1 MKNLKYIYLVIFLA
15 FAGCNN
21 DEFLDREPT
30 DILGEDQV
38 WANDDLVF
46 SVLADLYNRL
56 PDYQGLE
63 NWWEYANFDETFASN
78 AGDYW
83 RHQNQEYG
91 YGDWGMWDYGYIR
104 DLNLFIR
111 KCEEATEIS
120 EESKTR
126 FLAEAKFIRAMVYF
140 EHVKRMG
147 GVPLILEPLEYDY
160 SGDPTYLQHP
170 RAKEHEVYDFVI
182 EEMEA
187 VKNDLPN
194 GNTKSRATKGAALA
208 LISRAALYAGS
219 IANYGQL
226 TPEVSLP
233 GGEVGIPSSMADGY
247 YTKALK
253 ASEEVMALGTYELY
267 DQDPDK
273 SENYS
278 NIFLNKNSN
287 NEIIMAKDF
296 LVQGRTHGF
305 TIENIPRSLR
315 EENTSGGKMN
325 PSLNLIQSYELL
337 DNTFAE
343 LPTKD
348 ASGDPIYYDDPMD
361 IFEGRD
367 PRLMGTVIVPGST
380 FRGKEVD
387 IWAGYKLA
395 DGSVITSGQLGGQA
409 TLPGGSGLQQVVGF
423 DGPIDQLEW
432 SAQNGFYLRKYVD
445 TSVGSGQRGT
455 GSAVWLVRFR
465 YAEILLN
472 AAEAAFELDQLDKA
486 AEYMNQVRRRAGFP
500 IDLTPSEIDFD
511 RIVHERKVE
520 LAFENHILW
529 DKKRWRLAHRVWN
542 GETTD
547 LTNNPGNALAVSTR
561 VFGLKPFKYYE
572 PGSPNHE
579 KWIFEEFL
587 PAPVF
592 NAHRFRLGNYYS
604 LIGDNV
610 RNNNPMIVRNPNQ

>member
-15 FAGCNN
+15 FAGCDN

-30 DILGEDQV
+30 DLLGEDQV
-38 WANDDLVF
+38 WANEDLVF

-63 NWWEYANFDETFASN
+63 NWWEYANFDEAFASN

-83 RHQNQEYG
+83 RHQNQDYG
-91 YGDWGMWDYGYIR
+91 YGDWGMWNYGYIR
-104 DLNLFIR
+104 DVNLFIE

-120 EESKTR
+120 ADARSR

-147 GVPLILEPLEYDY
+147 GVPLILESMEYDY
-160 SGDPTYLQHP
+160 SGDPTYLQYP
-170 RAKEHEVYDFVI
+170 RAKEHEIYDYVI
-182 EEMEA
+182 AEMEE
-187 VKNDLPN
+187 VKDDLPN
-194 GNTKSRATKGAALA
+194 GGTKSRATKGAALA
-208 LISRAALYAGS
+208 LVSRAALYAGS

-233 GGEVGIPSSMADGY
+233 GGEVGIPAEMANAY
-247 YTKALK
+247 YTTALR
-253 ASEEVMALGTYELY
+253 ASEEVMALGTYGLF
-267 DQDPDK
+267 DQEPDK
-273 SENYS
+273 SENYT

-287 NEIIMAKDF
+287 NEVILAKDF

-325 PSLNLIQSYELL
+325 PSLNLVQSYELL
-337 DNTFAE
+337 DNTFAK

-348 ASGDPIYYDDPMD
+348 ASGNPIFYDDPMD

-367 PRLMGTVIVPGST
+367 PRLLGTVIVPGAT
-380 FRGKEVD
+380 FRGQEVD

-395 DGSVITSGQLGGQA
+395 DGSVVTSGQLGGQA
-409 TLPGGSGLQQVVGF
+409 QLPGSNSSVQVVGF
-423 DGPIDQLEW
+423 DGPIDQMEW
-432 SAQNGFYLRKYVD
+432 TAQNGFYLRKYVD

-472 AAEAAFELDQLDKA
+472 AAEAAFELGDMEKA

-500 IDLTPSEIDFD
+500 IDLTPAEIDFD
-511 RIVHERKVE
+511 RIVHERKIE
-520 LAFENHILW
+520 LAFENHVLW

-542 GETTD
+542 GESVS
-547 LTNNPGNALAVSTR
+547 LTNNPGDALAVSTR

-572 PGSPNHE
+572 PGSPNDG
-579 KWIFEEFL
+579 KWMFEEFL

-604 LIGDNV
+604 FIGDNV
-610 RNNNPMIVRNPNQ
+610 RNNNPKIVRNPNQ

>member
-1 MKNLKYIYLVIFLA
+1 MILA
-15 FAGCNN
+15 IAGCDN

-30 DILGEDQV
+30 NILGEDQV
-38 WANDDLVF
+38 WENEDLVF

-91 YGDWGMWDYGYIR
+91 YGNWGMWDYGFIR
-104 DLNLFIR
+104 DLNLFIQ
-111 KCEEATEIS
+111 KCEVAETLSADARS
-120 EESKTR
+120 R

-160 SGDPTYLQHP
+160 SGDPTYLQYP
-170 RAKEHEVYDFVI
+170 RAKEHEIYDFVI
-182 EEMEA
+182 AEMEE

-194 GNTKSRATKGAALA
+194 GGTRSRATKGAALA

-233 GGEVGIPSSMADGY
+233 GGEVGIPASMADAY
-247 YTKALK
+247 YTKSLN
-253 ASEEVMALGTYELY
+253 ASEEVMGLGTYELY
-267 DQDPDK
+267 DQDPNK
-273 SENYS
+273 SENYT
-278 NIFLNKNSN
+278 NIFLNKSSN
-287 NEIIMAKDF
+287 NEVILAKDF
-296 LVQGRTHGF
+296 VVQGRTHGF

-325 PSLNLIQSYELL
+325 PSLNLVQSYELL

-348 ASGDPIYYDDPMD
+348 GAGNPIYYDNPMD

-367 PRLMGTVIVPGST
+367 PRLLGTVIVPGSS

-387 IWAGYKLA
+387 IWAGYKLQ

-409 TLPGGSGLQQVVGF
+409 QLPGSSASVQVVGF

-455 GSAVWLVRFR
+455 GSSVWLVRFR

-472 AAEAAFELDQLDKA
+472 AAEAAFELGDLDKA

-500 IDLTPSEIDFD
+500 IDLNAGEIDFD

-529 DKKRWRLAHRVWN
+529 DKKRWRLAHRIWN
-542 GETTD
+542 GVATD
-547 LTNNPGNALAVSTR
+547 LTNDPGDALAVSTR

-572 PGSPNHE
+572 PGSPNDG

-604 LIGDNV
+604 FIGDNV
-610 RNNNPMIVRNPNQ
+610 RNNNPKIVRNPNQ

>member
-1 MKNLKYIYLVIFLA
+1 MMLA
-15 FAGCNN
+15 FAGCDN

-30 DILGEDQV
+30 NILGEDQV
-38 WANDDLVF
+38 WENEDLVF

-104 DLNLFIR
+104 DLNLFIQ
-111 KCEEATEIS
+111 KCEVADGLSTEARD
-120 EESKTR
+120 R

-160 SGDPTYLQHP
+160 SGDPTYLQYP

-182 EEMEA
+182 EEMES

-194 GNTKSRATKGAALA
+194 GGTRSRATKGAALA

-219 IANYGQL
+219 IAKYGQI

-233 GGEVGIPSSMADGY
+233 GGEVGIPVGMAGAY
-247 YTKALK
+247 YTKSLN
-253 ASEEVMALGTYELY
+253 ASEEIMGLGTYQLY

-273 SENYS
+273 SENYT

-287 NEIIMAKDF
+287 NEVILAKDF

-325 PSLNLIQSYELL
+325 PSLNLVQSYELL

-348 ASGDPIYYDDPMD
+348 ESGNPIFYDDPMD

-367 PRLMGTVIVPGST
+367 PRLLGTVIVPGST

-387 IWAGYKLA
+387 IWAGYKLK

-409 TLPGGSGLQQVVGF
+409 QLPGSSGTVQVVGF

-455 GSAVWLVRFR
+455 GSSVWLVRFR

-472 AAEAAFELDQLDKA
+472 AAEAAFELGDNEKA
-486 AEYMNQVRRRAGFP
+486 ADYMNQVRRRAGFP
-500 IDLTPSEIDFD
+500 VDLTASEIDFD

-529 DKKRWRLAHRVWN
+529 DKKRWRLAHRIWN
-542 GETTD
+542 GVTAD
-547 LTNNPGNALAVSTR
+547 LTNDPGDALAVSTR
-561 VFGLKPFKYYE
+561 VFGLKPYKYYE
-572 PGSPNHE
+572 PGSPNDG
-579 KWIFEEFL
+579 KWIFEEFV

-610 RNNNPMIVRNPNQ
+610 RNNNPKIVRNPNQ

>member
-1 MKNLKYIYLVIFLA
+1 MKNLRYIYLVIFLA

-21 DEFLDREPT
+21 EEFLDREPT

-91 YGDWGMWDYGYIR
+91 YGDWGMWNYGYIR
-104 DLNLFIR
+104 DLNLFIQ
-111 KCEEATEIS
+111 KCEESTEIS
-120 EESKTR
+120 AESKAR

-160 SGDPTYLQHP
+160 SGDPTYLQYP

-182 EEMEA
+182 AEMEA
-187 VKNDLPN
+187 VKDDLPN
-194 GNTKSRATKGAALA
+194 GGTQSRATKGAALA

-226 TPEVSLP
+226 TPEVTLP
-233 GGEVGIPSSMADGY
+233 GGEVGIPASMADAY

-253 ASEEVMALGTYELY
+253 ASEEVMGLGTYELY
-267 DQDPDK
+267 DQEPDK
-273 SENYS
+273 SVNYS
-278 NIFLNKNSN
+278 NIFLNKNN
-287 NEIIMAKDF
+287 PEIIMAKDF

-325 PSLNLIQSYELL
+325 PSLNLVQSYELL

-348 ASGDPIYYDDPMD
+348 ASGNHIFYDDPME
-361 IFEGRD
+361 IFAGRD
-367 PRLMGTVIVPGST
+367 PRLLGTMIVPGST
-380 FRGKEVD
+380 FRGQGVD
-387 IWAGYKLA
+387 IWAGYKLE

-409 TLPGGSGLQQVVGF
+409 ELPGSSASVQVVGF

-445 TSVGSGQRGT
+445 TAIGSGQRGT

-472 AAEAAFELDQLDKA
+472 AAEAAFELDQLEKA
-486 AEYMNQVRRRAGFP
+486 ADYMNEVRRRAGFP
-500 IDLTPSEIDFD
+500 IDLTPGEIDFD

-529 DKKRWRLAHRVWN
+529 DKKRWRLAHRIWN
-542 GETTD
+542 GVTTD
-547 LTNNPGNALAVSTR
+547 LTNNPGNASAVSTR
-561 VFGLKPFKYYE
+561 VFGLKPYKYYE
-572 PGSPNHE
+572 PGSANNG
-579 KWIFEEFL
+579 KWIFEEFVT
-587 PAPVF
+587 APVF

-610 RNNNPMIVRNPNQ
+610 RNNNPKIVRNPNQ

>member
-15 FAGCNN
+15 FAGCN
-21 DEFLDREPT
+21 DDKFLEREPT
-30 DILGEDQV
+30 DILAEDQV
-38 WANDDLVF
+38 WANEDLVF

-63 NWWEYANFDETFASN
+63 NWWEYANFDEAFGSN

-83 RHQNQEYG
+83 RHQNQEYE
-91 YGDWGMWDYGYIR
+91 YDNWEMWDYTYIR
-104 DLNLFIR
+104 DLNLFIQ
-111 KCEEATEIS
+111 KCEAATEIS
-120 EESKTR
+120 ADAKVR
-126 FLAEAKFIRAMVYF
+126 FLAEARFIRAMVYF

-147 GVPLILEPLEYDY
+147 GVPLILAPLEYDN
-160 SGDPTYLQHP
+160 SGDPSYLQFP

-182 EEMEA
+182 AEMEA
-187 VKNDLPN
+187 VKNALPD
-194 GNTKSRATKGAALA
+194 GGTKSRATKGAALA

-233 GGEVGIPSSMADGY
+233 GGEVGIPASMADGY
-247 YTKALK
+247 YTKSLN
-253 ASEEVMALGTYELY
+253 ASEELIGLGTYELY

-273 SENYS
+273 SENYT
-278 NIFLNKNSN
+278 NIFLNKSSN
-287 NEIIMAKDF
+287 NEVILAKDF

-315 EENTSGGKMN
+315 EENTSGGKLN
-325 PSLNLIQSYELL
+325 PSLNLVQSYELL

-348 ASGDPIYYDDPMD
+348 ASGNPIYYDDPMD
-361 IFEGRD
+361 IFAGRD
-367 PRLMGTVIVPGST
+367 PRLFGTVIVPGST

-387 IWAGYKLA
+387 IWAGYKLE
-395 DGSVITSGQLGGQA
+395 DGTVITSGELGGQA
-409 TLPGGSGLQQVVGF
+409 ELPGSSSPVQVVGF

-455 GSAVWLVRFR
+455 GSSVWLIRFR
-465 YAEILLN
+465 YAEVLLN
-472 AAEAAFELDQLDKA
+472 AAEAAWELGKLDKA

-500 IDLTPSEIDFD
+500 IDLTPGEIDFD

-529 DKKRWRLAHRVWN
+529 DYKRWRLAHRVWN
-542 GETTD
+542 GVTTG

-561 VFGLKPFKYYE
+561 VFGLKPYKYYD
-572 PGSPNHE
+572 PGSPNNG
-579 KWIFEEFL
+579 KWLFEEFV

-604 LIGDNV
+604 QIGDGI
-610 RNNNPMIVRNPNQ
+610 RNNNPKIVRNPNQ

>member
-1 MKNLKYIYLVIFLA
+1 MKNLRYIYLFIFLA
-15 FAGCNN
+15 FAGCDN
-21 DEFLDREPT
+21 DQFLDREPT
-30 DILGEDQV
+30 DILQEDQV
-38 WANDDLVF
+38 WENEDLVF

-63 NWWEYANFDETFASN
+63 NWWEYANFDEAFGSN

-91 YGDWGMWDYGYIR
+91 YGNWGIWDFGYIR
-104 DLNLFIR
+104 DLNLFIQ
-111 KCEEATEIS
+111 KCEAATELS
-120 EESKTR
+120 EDAKTR

-147 GVPLILEPLEYDY
+147 GVPLILEPLEYDN
-160 SGDPTYLQHP
+160 SGDPSYLQFP
-170 RAKEHEVYDFVI
+170 RAKEHEIYDFVI
-182 EEMEA
+182 SEMEA

-194 GNTKSRATKGAALA
+194 GGTKSRATKGAALA
-208 LISRAALYAGS
+208 LVSRAALYAGS

-233 GGEVGIPSSMADGY
+233 GGEVGIPASMADGY
-247 YTKALK
+247 YTTSLN
-253 ASEEVMALGTYELY
+253 ASEEIMGLGTYELY

-273 SENYS
+273 SENYT
-278 NIFLNKNSN
+278 NIFLNKSSN
-287 NEIIMAKDF
+287 NEVILAKDF

-305 TIENIPRSLR
+305 TIETIPRSLR

-325 PSLNLIQSYELL
+325 PSLNLVQSYELL

-343 LPTKD
+343 LPTRD
-348 ASGDPIYYDDPMD
+348 GNGNPIFYDDPMD

-367 PRLMGTVIVPGST
+367 PRLFGTVIVPGST

-409 TLPGGSGLQQVVGF
+409 QLPGSNATVQVVGF

-455 GSAVWLVRFR
+455 GSSVWLVRFR

-472 AAEAAFELDQLDKA
+472 AAEAAFELGDLEKA

-500 IDLTPSEIDFD
+500 IDLTPAEIDFD

-529 DKKRWRLAHRVWN
+529 DKKRWRLAHRIWN
-542 GETTD
+542 GVTTD

-572 PGSPNHE
+572 PGSPNNG
-579 KWIFEEFL
+579 KWIFEEFV

-604 LIGDNV
+604 QIGDGI
-610 RNNNPMIVRNPNQ
+610 RNNNPKIVRNPNQ

>member
-1 MKNLKYIYLVIFLA
+1 MMLA
-15 FAGCNN
+15 FAGCDN

-30 DILGEDQV
+30 NILGEDQV
-38 WANDDLVF
+38 WENEDLVF

-104 DLNLFIR
+104 DLNLFIQ
-111 KCEEATEIS
+111 KCEVADGLSTEARD
-120 EESKTR
+120 R

-160 SGDPTYLQHP
+160 SGDPTYLQYP

-182 EEMEA
+182 EEMES

-194 GNTKSRATKGAALA
+194 GGTRSRATKGAALA

-219 IANYGQL
+219 IAKYGQI

-233 GGEVGIPSSMADGY
+233 GGEVGIPVGMAGAY
-247 YTKALK
+247 YTKSLN
-253 ASEEVMALGTYELY
+253 ASEEIMGLGTYQLY

-273 SENYS
+273 SENYT

-287 NEIIMAKDF
+287 NEVILAKDF

-325 PSLNLIQSYELL
+325 PSLNLVQSYELL

-348 ASGDPIYYDDPMD
+348 ESGNPIFYDDPMD

-367 PRLMGTVIVPGST
+367 PRLLGTVIVPGST

-387 IWAGYKLA
+387 IWAGYKLK

-409 TLPGGSGLQQVVGF
+409 QLPGSSGTVQVVGF

-455 GSAVWLVRFR
+455 GSSVWLVRFR

-472 AAEAAFELDQLDKA
+472 AAEAAFELGDNEKA

-500 IDLTPSEIDFD
+500 VDLTASEIDFD

-529 DKKRWRLAHRVWN
+529 DKKRWRLAHRIWN
-542 GETTD
+542 GVTAD
-547 LTNNPGNALAVSTR
+547 LTNDPGDALAVSTR
-561 VFGLKPFKYYE
+561 VFGLKPYKYYE
-572 PGSPNHE
+572 PGSPNDG
-579 KWIFEEFL
+579 KWIFEEFV

-610 RNNNPMIVRNPNQ
+610 RNNNPKIVRNPNQ